1 MISECSSCPM
11 IDQSQLQ
18 LLQRAPPL
26 SELSHERC
34 WMCSGRA
41 DLRNNCCTTAA
52 GREKV
57 KKTWEKHLCSHQGQ
71 CRRCSRHRA
80 EAPCSPGEALSGA
93 GCPPAAHGH
102 HTSRSPCAAMEEP
115 MVQQWIEAWKI
126 HSPWRAPT
134 GAPWAQAAN
143 WGEDTAMGQEGW
155 GSCHQWGSVWS
166 SAWRVGPVL
175 QTYDGAWRASD
186 HGKPTQG
193 QFMKGSIPWEGTHTG

>member
-57 KKTWEKHLCSHQGQ
+57 KKHERNISAATKVSAGG
-71 CRRCSRHRA
+71 
-80 EAPCSPGEALSGA
+80 APDTEQRL
-93 GCPPAAHGH
+93 PAAQEKPLVEQDVPLQPMG
-102 HTSRSPCAAMEEP
+102 TTQADLCVQPWRSPWCSSGLRPERATAHGEPPQEHPGPKLQTEGRILQWGRRAGGAATSGE
-115 MVQQWIEAWKI
+115 VC
-126 HSPWRAPT
+126 
-134 GAPWAQAAN
+134 GAVP
-143 WGEDTAMGQEGW
+143 EGW
-155 GSCHQWGSVWS
+155 ALCYRPMMGLGE
-166 SAWRVGPVL
+166 L
-175 QTYDGAWRASD
+175 QT
-186 HGKPTQG
+186 
-193 QFMKGSIPWEGTHTG
+193 MGSPHRVSS